1 MTSSS
6 TSYMPP
12 EWHPHTQI
20 IMAWPGRASHSY
32 WPPGNHEQLYSDI
45 TRVAQAIAR
54 FEKVTI
60 YVTRAQA
67 DEARTILQN
76 CSEEQ
81 AAAIQVR
88 LVEDEDVKPWMRDIA
103 PTFVTSQDGKCIH
116 GVDFHF
122 NGWGAKDHSESN
134 RALARHI
141 LHDLQIPKFPTSLVA
156 EGGAIETD
164 GEGTLL
170 ATESALV
177 NPNRNPDM
185 DRDAVENELKRILGF
200 SKLIWLPG
208 VAGVDTTDCHI
219 DALVRFA
226 GPGVVVL
233 SRPPAT
239 REAVW
244 TTVYKD
250 AQRIL
255 ATANDA
261 KGRSLRIV
269 DVPEPDIKAIPGADA
284 EMIPSYLNYL
294 HVKGAVIVPQ
304 FGVPN
309 TDVGALRV
317 LGELFPD
324 KETVPVYL
332 HGLPNA
338 GGGLHC
344 ITQQVPSV
352 ELEA

>member
-122 NGWGAKDHSESN
+122 NGWGLKITLRVIVRLPAISCMIS
-134 RALARHI
+134 RSPSSRHP
-141 LHDLQIPKFPTSLVA
+141 LW
-156 EGGAIETD
+156 
-164 GEGTLL
+164 
-170 ATESALV
+170 
-177 NPNRNPDM
+177 R
-185 DRDAVENELKRILGF
+185 R
-200 SKLIWLPG
+200 
-208 VAGVDTTDCHI
+208 
-219 DALVRFA
+219 
-226 GPGVVVL
+226 VVL
-233 SRPPAT
+233 LR
-239 REAVW
+239 
-244 TTVYKD
+244 
-250 AQRIL
+250 QM
-255 ATANDA
+255 A
-261 KGRSLRIV
+261 K
-269 DVPEPDIKAIPGADA
+269 AH
-284 EMIPSYLNYL
+284 Y
-294 HVKGAVIVPQ
+294 
-304 FGVPN
+304 
-309 TDVGALRV
+309 
-317 LGELFPD
+317 
-324 KETVPVYL
+324 
-332 HGLPNA
+332 
-338 GGGLHC
+338 
-344 ITQQVPSV
+344 
-352 ELEA
+352 